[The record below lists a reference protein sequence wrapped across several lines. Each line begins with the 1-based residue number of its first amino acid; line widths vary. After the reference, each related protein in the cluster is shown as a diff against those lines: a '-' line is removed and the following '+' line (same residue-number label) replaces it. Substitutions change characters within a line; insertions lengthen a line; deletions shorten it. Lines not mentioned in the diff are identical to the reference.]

1 MNETDYNIAKELK
14 SRISGITRVLD
25 FKVFGS
31 RARKDAG
38 IDSDL
43 DVYIEVKNIDDTLK
57 DSIRHAAWEIGFEH
71 SIYISV
77 LIFTHDE
84 INNTPLRSS
93 PLVENIE
100 RQGIT
105 I

>member
-25 FKVFGS
+25 FKIFGS
-31 RARKDAG
+31 RARNNAG
-38 IDSDL
+38 SDSDL
-43 DVYIEVKNIDDTLK
+43 DIYIEVKSIDDTLK
-57 DSIRHAAWEIGFEH
+57 DSIRHVAWEIGFEH
-71 SIYISV
+71 SVYISV

-84 INNTPLRSS
+84 ITNSPLRSS

-100 RQGIT
+100 RQGIS